1 MKLFSYLLR
10 SHWVHRLFVKINKI
24 GFLYR
29 VKYSA
34 LGRDVSVI
42 WIMLLKRFKRH
53 FLADCGRWFKIVVL
67 FFVVLCFYTWWCHL
81 WCPLFLL
88 TRVGFFICRVALF
101 HLRVSESGYLLFA
114 AGRSRDL
121 VVLLLIVQL
130 SEAVSC
136 RCFFF
141 RVLLLVGFVDFLR
154 VWFSPAFFPRLL
166 LMWLFCFFAWA
177 VVCCAV
183 CGFRVFFTA

>member
-1 MKLFSYLLR
+1 M
-10 SHWVHRLFVKINKI
+10 
-24 GFLYR
+24 GF
-29 VKYSA
+29 
-34 LGRDVSVI
+34 
-42 WIMLLKRFKRH
+42 FK
-53 FLADCGRWFKIVVL
+53 FL
-67 FFVVLCFYTWWCHL
+67 FFI
-81 WCPLFLL
+81 
-88 TRVGFFICRVALF
+88 FFICRVTLF
-101 HLRVSESGYLLFA
+101 HLTVSESGYLLFA

-183 CGFRVFFTA
+183 SGFRVFLLLSHRLGWFGMFVYLMIQCSSCSLFGFFVV